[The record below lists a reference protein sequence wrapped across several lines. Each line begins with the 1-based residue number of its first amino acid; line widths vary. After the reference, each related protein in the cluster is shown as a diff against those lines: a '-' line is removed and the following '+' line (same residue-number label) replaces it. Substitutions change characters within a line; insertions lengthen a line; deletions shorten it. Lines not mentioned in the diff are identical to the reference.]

1 MTTSQLLW
9 SAWAWEPSV
18 VVGCAALA
26 GGYLAL
32 ARPLTARAWYF
43 FAGVA
48 VLLFSLV
55 SPLDVLGDGYLFS
68 AHMAQHLLLIL
79 VVPPLLLLG
88 LPATAVR
95 RTLGRL
101 PGARIGRLLVH
112 PVVAWALAT
121 GIMFVWHLPALY
133 DLAVRDERIHVAQHL
148 LFLGSA
154 TLFWWPV
161 VDPGAAPGEPP
172 LLPPWASLVYLFA
185 AFGASSLLGII
196 LTFAPAGLYPVY
208 VTPDDHLGILPLLRE
223 GWGLSVAAD
232 QQLGGLLMW
241 VAGGAFYLLPI
252 IAVFGRWMSEPE
264 AEEASAPDPS
274 RTEPALVAARTV
286 SGRSDVG

>member
-9 SAWAWEPSV
+9 SAWVWEPSV
-18 VVGCAALA
+18 VVGCSALVA
-26 GGYLAL
+26 GYLVL
-32 ARPLTARAWYF
+32 ARPLTARAGYF

-79 VVPPLLLLG
+79 VAPPLLLLG
-88 LPATAVR
+88 LPTATVKW
-95 RTLGRL
+95 TLGRL
-101 PGARIGRLLVH
+101 PGARLGRALVH
-112 PVVAWALAT
+112 PVVAWALST

-133 DLAVRDERIHVAQHL
+133 DLAVRNELVHVAQHL

-172 LLPPWASLVYLFA
+172 LLPPWVTLVYLFA

-208 VTPDDHLGILPLLRE
+208 TAPDDYLGIVPLLRE
-223 GWGLSVAAD
+223 GWGLSAAAD

-252 IAVFGRWMSEPE
+252 IAVFGRWMSQPE
-264 AEEASAPDPS
+264 TAVSGPDAP
-274 RTEPALVAARTV
+274 RTEPALVTARVV